1 MRRVGVARARR
12 AARRDGRRDVTVA
25 RDITSWRDASA
36 SSRCASRCASR
47 ARSRRATST
56 TVDAFAERVLQQETR
71 DAVVVAFTM
80 ARCPHCAALKPHWEA
95 LRDEF
100 AVRKRTVD
108 VLEIDCGE
116 AREVCAWQ
124 RATRFPTIKYYVPGD
139 GDELGREYGT
149 SRAATYDALAT
160 FVEHYLE
167 RARD

>member
-1 MRRVGVARARR
+1 MARRVGVVALCVALCVARAV
-12 AARRDGRRDVTVA
+12 AAGDVTA
-25 RDITSWRDASA
+25 
-36 SSRCASRCASR
+36 
-47 ARSRRATST
+47 
-56 TVDAFAERVLQQETR
+56 VDAFAERVLQQETR

-139 GDELGREYGT
+139 DDELGREYGT

>member
-1 MRRVGVARARR
+1 MGNSIDDLFFFFNSG
-12 AARRDGRRDVTVA
+12 AAKLALAAKEMEEVNVYNDEDNCGDGD
-25 RDITSWRDASA
+25 D
-36 SSRCASRCASR
+36 
-47 ARSRRATST
+47 
-56 TVDAFAERVLQQETR
+56 VDALDAERVLQQETR
-71 DAVVVAFTM
+71 DAVVVAFTT

-160 FVEHYLE
+160 FVEH
-167 RARD
+167 